1 MIPFPILWGF
11 VRTSNKNKSRIQY
24 DNINK
29 INTIKGKIKIK
40 NIKEKNIWE
49 VYGVF
54 LAMLSPI

>member
-1 MIPFPILWGF
+1 MIPFPVLWGF
-11 VRTSNKNKSRIQY
+11 VRTSNKNRNRIQY

-29 INTIKGKIKIK
+29 INTIKIKTK

>member
-11 VRTSNKNKSRIQY
+11 VRTSNKNKNRIQY

-29 INTIKGKIKIK
+29 INTIKRKTKTK
-40 NIKEKNIWE
+40 KIKEKNIWE

-54 LAMLSPI
+54 LAILSPV